1 MCNWI
6 HSTWI
11 DLFHSQNQS
20 AFVCGRWLNGAAF
33 AFIYRQQK
41 GSDVLNT
48 RQCNH
53 FPFFLLPLLLQ
64 CNISIASK
72 FIRSFLCKMW
82 QSHRFESR
90 YIVASTNLLN
100 AFTKMSKLIWL
111 FAYYL
116 SWFFKKMIR
125 FSIFCSEKELFL
137 LRYPDFFRAMEFR
150 LEISRKT
157 RKNNEL
163 ISHNSA
169 VLVINHC

>member
-64 CNISIASK
+64 CNVSIASK

-82 QSHRFESR
+82 QYHRFESR
-90 YIVASTNLLN
+90 YIVASNNLLN

-111 FAYYL
+111 FANYL
-116 SWFFKKMIR
+116 PIY
-125 FSIFCSEKELFL
+125 L
-137 LRYPDFFRAMEFR
+137 DF
-150 LEISRKT
+150 SRKWYAFPSFAQKRNCFYWDILT
-157 RKNNEL
+157 FFGLWNFD
-163 ISHNSA
+163 
-169 VLVINHC
+169 